1 MPSSFLI
8 HQIKSLKASFLFVI
22 LKGHENP
29 NDMKSINPFTNK
41 LIQSYKNHS
50 DAEAK
55 HIVKEVDQAWQSWKK
70 TSFEERK
77 NLLLKLEN
85 QLMEDQEEL
94 AGIMTAEMGKVKKE
108 ALGEI
113 KKCAWVCRYY
123 AENGAG
129 FLQNETIET
138 EATES
143 YVSYQPIG
151 TVLAVMPWNF
161 PFWQVFRFLAP
172 VLMAGNT
179 GVLKHSSNVA
189 GCSLAIEKL
198 VEKAGFPENVF
209 RSLLID
215 GKSVKQVIENPKIK
229 AVTLTGST
237 PAGKSVAQAA
247 GSVLKKAVL
256 ELGGSDPYL
265 ILPDAD
271 LEEAAK
277 LCVAGR
283 LLNAGQSCIAAKRF
297 IVHEKVYDDFR
308 DAFVRQMKAAQF
320 GDPMDEQT
328 NIGPLARYDLRDELH
343 GQVSASVAKGA
354 KILCG
359 GTIPE
364 HEAVFYPPTV
374 LENVSPGMPAYGEE
388 LFGPVASLIKVA
400 SEEEGIK
407 VANDTVFGLG
417 AGVFTSDINKGKQ
430 LAEKGLEAGCVF
442 VNDFVKSDPRLPF
455 GGTKESGF
463 GRELS
468 VFGIREFVNIK
479 TVVIR

>member
-1 MPSSFLI
+1 
-8 HQIKSLKASFLFVI
+8 
-22 LKGHENP
+22 
-29 NDMKSINPFTNK
+29 MKSINPFTNK

-55 HIVKEVDQAWQSWKK
+55 HIVKEVDLAWQLWKT
-70 TSFEERK
+70 TSFEERSS
-77 NLLLKLEN
+77 LLLKLEN
-85 QLMEDQEEL
+85 QLLEDQVEL
-94 AGIMTAEMGKVKKE
+94 AGIMTSEMGKVKKE

-129 FLQNETIET
+129 FLQNEAIKT
-138 EATES
+138 EASES
-143 YVSYQPIG
+143 YVSFQPLG

-172 VLMAGNT
+172 ALMAGNT
-179 GVLKHSSNVA
+179 AVLKHASNVA

-198 VEKAGFPENVF
+198 VKKAGFPENVF

-247 GSVLKKAVL
+247 GAVLKKTVL

-265 ILPDAD
+265 VLPDAD
-271 LEEAAK
+271 IEEAAK
-277 LCVAGR
+277 LCAAGR

-297 IVHEKVYDDFR
+297 IVHEAVYESFR
-308 DAFVRQMKAAQF
+308 DAFVRQMEAVKF
-320 GDPMDEQT
+320 GDPTDEKT
-328 NIGPLARYDLRDELH
+328 GIGPLARHDLRDELH

-354 KILCG
+354 KVLCG
-359 GTIPE
+359 GFMPE
-364 HEAVFYPPTV
+364 HEAAFYPPTV
-374 LENVSPGMPAYGEE
+374 LENIVPGMPAYQEE

-400 SEEEGIK
+400 SEEEAIRI
-407 VANDTVFGLG
+407 ANDTVFGLG
-417 AGVFTSDINKGKQ
+417 AGIFTSDLEKAKQ
-430 LAEKGLEAGCVF
+430 LAEKGLDAGCVF
-442 VNDFVKSDPRLPF
+442 INDFVKSDPRLPF
-455 GGTKESGF
+455 GGIKDSGY

-468 VFGIREFVNIK
+468 VFGIREFVNVK
-479 TVVIR
+479 TVVVKSLSTREKL